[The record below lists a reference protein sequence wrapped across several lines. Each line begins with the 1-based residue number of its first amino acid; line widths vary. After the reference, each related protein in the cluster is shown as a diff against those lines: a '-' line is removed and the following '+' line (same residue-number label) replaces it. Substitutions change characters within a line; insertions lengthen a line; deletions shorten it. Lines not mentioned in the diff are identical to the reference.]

1 MKGKNAKRDIYQDLK
16 DEKRSQQPGQ
26 GENKK
31 RATTRFGLRFKVK
44 ALIMPENEP
53 VHSFIRQQII

>member
-53 VHSFIRQQII
+53 VHSFIRQ